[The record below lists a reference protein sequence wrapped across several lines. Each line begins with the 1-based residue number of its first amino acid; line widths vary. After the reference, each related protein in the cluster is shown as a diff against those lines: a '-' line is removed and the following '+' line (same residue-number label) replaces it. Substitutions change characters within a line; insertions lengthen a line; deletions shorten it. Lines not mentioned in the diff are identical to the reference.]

1 MDEREKLWDQWYHL
15 QQELN
20 QLVNDT
26 CFDCKGVLQ
35 NEYEFTKEDYKIY
48 INNVSRHLSNW
59 KSARQ
64 DLKELITKTTKF
76 VQSNPSQQ

>member
-1 MDEREKLWDQWYHL
+1 MIHVLIVREFYK
-15 QQELN
+15 
-20 QLVNDT
+20 T
-26 CFDCKGVLQ
+26 S
-35 NEYEFTKEDYKIY
+35 KIY